1 MRLQILGG
9 GNNQLGAI
17 RRAAEMG
24 HEVVLVDYFKNPPGR
39 IYATFHE
46 VVSTFDVEK
55 NIDIAKKYGVDGV
68 MTMGTDQPVYTV
80 ARVAEALKL
89 PAFLDVP
96 TARAVTNKEIM
107 KQIMTANQIPTVPYR
122 FLTKA
127 ARVEDLDKIPFPV
140 VIKPLD
146 SQGQRGVF
154 KLTTATAVIDS
165 LPETF
170 SFSRADKVLLESYY
184 RSDEI
189 TVSAWVD
196 KGVPAILTITDR
208 ESFSFDRNIGI
219 CYAHEYPSRHQRR
232 EPEIRALVHSI
243 TRAFKIKAGPLY
255 VQLLVGEQ
263 GIVVNEV
270 AGRIG
275 GAHEDIFI
283 PYLTGFDI
291 LDRVINFSLGIDAV
305 LAAGDQTRTARV
317 NEHLSVQ
324 LFFAKPGKITSLTS
338 LETLRKLPGVIAAGY
353 NVAAGQ
359 TLETIANATARA
371 GYLVMAGTT
380 ERALHESINQAFR
393 ALKIIDEQGQNL
405 VIQPKAYREGSS
417 QPAKMGP
424 GAATH

>member
-17 RRAAEMG
+17 RRAAEQG
-24 HEVVLVDYFKNPPGR
+24 HEVVLVDYYENPPGR
-39 IYATFHE
+39 VYAAFNE

-55 NIDIAKKYGVDGV
+55 NIAIAKKYRVDGV

-80 ARVAEALKL
+80 AQVAEALQL

-96 TARAVTNKEIM
+96 TARAVTNKEVM
-107 KQIMTANQIPTVPYR
+107 KAIMTDNQIPTVPYC
-122 FLTKA
+122 FLTTA
-127 ARVEDLDKIPFPV
+127 AGVAELEDIPYPV

-154 KLTTATAVIDS
+154 KLNSSAEVINS
-165 LPETF
+165 LPETL
-170 SFSRADKVLLESYY
+170 SFSRVEKVLLESFYP
-184 RSDEI
+184 SDEI

-196 KGVPAILTITDR
+196 KGVPDILTITDR

-219 CYAHEYPSRHQRR
+219 CYAHEYPSRHQNR
-232 EPEIRALVHSI
+232 EPEIRGLVQRI
-243 TRAFKIKAGPLY
+243 TRAFQIKAGPLY
-255 VQLLVGEQ
+255 IQLLVGDQ

-291 LDRVINFSLGIDAV
+291 LDRVINFSLGIEATPPRPR
-305 LAAGDQTRTARV
+305 AARV

-324 LFFAKPGKITSLTS
+324 LFFAKPGKTTSLTS
-338 LETLRKLPGVIAAGY
+338 LESLTKLPGVIAAGY
-353 NVAAGQ
+353 NVAVGE

-371 GYLVMAGTT
+371 GYLVIAETS
-380 ERALHESINQAFR
+380 ERALHQAINQAFG

-405 VIQPKAYREGSS
+405 VIQPKAYLD
-417 QPAKMGP
+417 
-424 GAATH
+424 

>member
-17 RRAAEMG
+17 RRAAELG

-39 IYATFHE
+39 KYAAFNE

-55 NIDIAKKYGVDGV
+55 NIEIAKKYRVDGV

-80 ARVAEALKL
+80 ARVAEALQL
-89 PAFLDVP
+89 PAFLDVS
-96 TARAVTNKEIM
+96 TARAVTNKEVM
-107 KQIMTANQIPTVPYR
+107 KAIMTDNQIPTVPYR
-122 FLTKA
+122 FLTTA
-127 ARVEDLDKIPFPV
+127 AGVAELKDIPFPV

-154 KLTTATAVIDS
+154 KLNSPAEVINS
-165 LPETF
+165 LPETL
-170 SFSRADKVLLESYY
+170 SFSRAEKVLLESYY
-184 RSDEI
+184 PSDEI

-196 KGVPAILTITDR
+196 KGVPEILTITDR

-219 CYAHEYPSRHQRR
+219 CYAHEYPSRHHSRA
-232 EPEIRALVHSI
+232 PEIRGLVQRI
-243 TRAFKIKAGPLY
+243 TRAFQIKAGPLY
-255 VQLLVGEQ
+255 IQLLVGDQ

-291 LDRVINFSLGIDAV
+291 LDRVINFSLGIEAPPPRPR
-305 LAAGDQTRTARV
+305 AARV

-338 LETLRKLPGVIAAGY
+338 LESLSKLPGVIAAGY
-353 NVAAGQ
+353 NVAVGE

-371 GYLVMAGTT
+371 GYLVIAETS
-380 ERALHESINQAFR
+380 ERALHQAINQAFG

-405 VIQPKAYREGSS
+405 VIQPKAYLD
-417 QPAKMGP
+417 
-424 GAATH
+424 

>member
-17 RRAAEMG
+17 RRAAEQG

-39 IYATFHE
+39 KYAAFNE

-55 NIDIAKKYGVDGV
+55 NIEIAKKYRVDGV

-80 ARVAEALKL
+80 ARVAEALQL

-96 TARAVTNKEIM
+96 TARAVTNKEVM
-107 KQIMTANQIPTVPYR
+107 KAIMTDNQIPTVPYR
-122 FLTKA
+122 FLTA
-127 ARVEDLDKIPFPV
+127 AAGVAELKDIPFPV

-154 KLTTATAVIDS
+154 KLNSPAEVINS
-165 LPETF
+165 LSETL

-184 RSDEI
+184 PSDEI

-196 KGVPAILTITDR
+196 KGVPEILTITDR
-208 ESFSFDRNIGI
+208 ESFSFERNIGI
-219 CYAHEYPSRHQRR
+219 CYAHEYPSRHHNRS
-232 EPEIRALVHSI
+232 PEIQTLVDKI
-243 TRAFKIKAGPLY
+243 TRAFQIKAGPLY
-255 VQLLVGEQ
+255 IQLLVGDQ

-291 LDRVINFSLGIDAV
+291 LDRVINFSLGII
-305 LAAGDQTRTARV
+305 AAPPRPRAARLS
-317 NEHLSVQ
+317 EHLSVQ
-324 LFFAKPGKITSLTS
+324 LFFAKPGKIASLTS
-338 LETLRKLPGVIAAGY
+338 LERLTKLPGMIAAGY
-353 NVAAGQ
+353 NVAVGE

-371 GYLVMAGTT
+371 GYLVIAETS
-380 ERALHESINQAFR
+380 ERALHQAINQAFD
-393 ALKIIDEQGQNL
+393 ALKISDEQGQNL
-405 VIQPKAYREGSS
+405 VIQPKAYLD
-417 QPAKMGP
+417 
-424 GAATH
+424 

>member
-17 RRAAEMG
+17 RRAAEQG
-24 HEVVLVDYFKNPPGR
+24 YEVVLVDYYENPPGR
-39 IYATFHE
+39 VYAAFNE
-46 VVSTFDVEK
+46 VISTFDVEK
-55 NIDIAKKYGVDGV
+55 NIEIGQKYRVDGV

-89 PAFLDVP
+89 PAFLDVK
-96 TARAVTNKEIM
+96 TAQAVTNKEIM
-107 KQIMTANQIPTVPYR
+107 KKIMTDNQIPTVPYH
-122 FLTKA
+122 FVTKA
-127 ARVEDLDKIPFPV
+127 VRAADLGKTPFPV

-154 KLTTATAVIDS
+154 KLDTPTEVIKS
-165 LPETF
+165 LPETL
-170 SFSRADKVLLESYY
+170 SFSRAEKVLLESFYP
-184 RSDEI
+184 SDEI

-196 KGVPAILTITDR
+196 KGVPDILTITDR

-219 CYAHEYPSRHQRR
+219 CYAHEYPSRHIDR
-232 EPEIRALVHSI
+232 EPEIRGLVEKI
-243 TRAFKIKAGPLY
+243 TRAFEISAGPLY
-255 VQLLVGEQ
+255 IQLLVGEQ

-270 AGRIG
+270 AARIG

-291 LDRVINFSLGIDAV
+291 LDRVINFSLGIDDTASQS
-305 LAAGDQTRTARV
+305 DQPQTRAARLS
-317 NEHLSVQ
+317 EYLSVQ
-324 LFFAKPGKITSLTS
+324 LFFAKPGKIVSMTS

-371 GYLVMAGTT
+371 GYLVLAGIT
-380 ERALHESINQAFR
+380 ERSLHGAINEVFSQ
-393 ALKIIDEQGQNL
+393 LKIIDEQGQNL
-405 VIQPKAYREGSS
+405 VIQPKAYLD
-417 QPAKMGP
+417 
-424 GAATH
+424 

>member
-17 RRAAEMG
+17 RRAAEQG

-39 IYATFHE
+39 KYAAFNE
-46 VVSTFDVEK
+46 VISTFDVEK
-55 NIDIAKKYGVDGV
+55 NIEIAKKYRVDGV

-80 ARVAEALKL
+80 ARVAEALQL

-96 TARAVTNKEIM
+96 TARAVTNKEVM
-107 KQIMTANQIPTVPYR
+107 KAIMTDNQIPTVPYR
-122 FLTKA
+122 FLTTA
-127 ARVEDLDKIPFPV
+127 AGVAELENIPFPV

-154 KLTTATAVIDS
+154 KLNSPAEVINS
-165 LPETF
+165 LPETL

-184 RSDEI
+184 PSDEI

-196 KGVPAILTITDR
+196 KGVPEILTITDR

-219 CYAHEYPSRHQRR
+219 CYAHEYPSRHHRR
-232 EPEIRALVHSI
+232 APEIRGLVQRI
-243 TRAFKIKAGPLY
+243 TRAFQIKAGPLY
-255 VQLLVGEQ
+255 IQLLVGDQ

-291 LDRVINFSLGIDAV
+291 LDRVINFSLGIEATPP
-305 LAAGDQTRTARV
+305 LPRAARLS
-317 NEHLSVQ
+317 EHLSVQ
-324 LFFAKPGKITSLTS
+324 LFFAKPGKIASLTS
-338 LETLRKLPGVIAAGY
+338 LERLSKLPGVIAAGY
-353 NVAAGQ
+353 NVAVGE

-371 GYLVMAGTT
+371 GYLVIAETSA
-380 ERALHESINQAFR
+380 RALHQAINQAFG
-393 ALKIIDEQGQNL
+393 ALKISDEQGQNL
-405 VIQPKAYREGSS
+405 VIQPKAYLD
-417 QPAKMGP
+417 
-424 GAATH
+424 

>member
-17 RRAAEMG
+17 RRAAEQG
-24 HEVVLVDYFKNPPGR
+24 HEVVLVDYYENPPGR
-39 IYATFHE
+39 VDAAFNE
-46 VVSTFDVEK
+46 MVSTFDVEK
-55 NIDIAKKYGVDGV
+55 NIEIAKKYRVDGV

-89 PAFLDVP
+89 PAFLDVK

-107 KQIMTANQIPTVPYR
+107 KTIMTDHQIPTVPYC
-122 FLTKA
+122 FLTKTAEA
-127 ARVEDLDKIPFPV
+127 ADLEKIPFPV

-154 KLTTATAVIDS
+154 KLHSPAAVINS
-165 LPETF
+165 LPETL
-170 SFSRADKVLLESYY
+170 SFSREEKVLLESFYP
-184 RSDEI
+184 SDEI

-196 KGVPAILTITDR
+196 KGVPDILTITDR

-219 CYAHEYPSRHQRR
+219 CYAHEYPSRHIDR
-232 EPEIRALVHSI
+232 EPEIRELVLKI
-243 TRAFKIKAGPLY
+243 IRAFEINAGPLY
-255 VQLLVGEQ
+255 LQLLVGEQ

-291 LDRVINFSLGIDAV
+291 LAQVINFSLGIKHSS
-305 LAAGDQTRTARV
+305 AGDVQPPTRSNHRRK
-317 NEHLSVQ
+317 HLSVQ
-324 LFFAKPGKITSLTS
+324 LFFAGPGKITSLTS
-338 LETLRKLPGVIAAGY
+338 LETLRELPGVIAAGY

-371 GYLVMAGTT
+371 GYLVIAGTT
-380 ERALHESINQAFR
+380 KRSLHRSINQAFNC
-393 ALKIIDEQGQNL
+393 LKIIDEHGQNL
-405 VIQPKAYREGSS
+405 VIQPKVYLD
-417 QPAKMGP
+417 
-424 GAATH
+424 

>member
-17 RRAAEMG
+17 RRAAEQG
-24 HEVVLVDYFKNPPGR
+24 HEVVLVDYFENPPGR
-39 IYATFHE
+39 KYAAFNE

-55 NIDIAKKYGVDGV
+55 NIAIAKKYRVDGV

-80 ARVAEALKL
+80 ARVAEALQL

-96 TARAVTNKEIM
+96 TARAVTNKEVM
-107 KQIMTANQIPTVPYR
+107 KAIMTDNQIPTVPYR
-122 FLTKA
+122 FLTTA
-127 ARVEDLDKIPFPV
+127 AGVAELEDIPFPV

-154 KLTTATAVIDS
+154 KLNSPAEVINS
-165 LPETF
+165 LPETL

-184 RSDEI
+184 PSDEI

-196 KGVPAILTITDR
+196 NGVPEILTITDR

-219 CYAHEYPSRHQRR
+219 CYAHEYPSRHHRR
-232 EPEIRALVHSI
+232 EPEIRGLVQRI
-243 TRAFKIKAGPLY
+243 TRAFQIKAGPLY
-255 VQLLVGEQ
+255 IQLLVGDQ

-291 LDRVINFSLGIDAV
+291 LDRVINFSLGIEATAPRPR
-305 LAAGDQTRTARV
+305 AARLS
-317 NEHLSVQ
+317 EHLSVQ
-324 LFFAKPGKITSLTS
+324 LFFAKPGKIASLTS
-338 LETLRKLPGVIAAGY
+338 LESLRKLPGVIAAGY
-353 NVAAGQ
+353 NVAVGE

-371 GYLVMAGTT
+371 GYLVIAETS
-380 ERALHESINQAFR
+380 ERALHQAINQAFD
-393 ALKIIDEQGQNL
+393 ALKISDEQGQNL
-405 VIQPKAYREGSS
+405 VIQPKAYLD
-417 QPAKMGP
+417 
-424 GAATH
+424 

>member
-17 RRAAEMG
+17 RRAAEQG
-24 HEVVLVDYFKNPPGR
+24 HEVILVDYFKNPPGR
-39 IYATFHE
+39 VYATFNE

-55 NIDIAKKYGVDGV
+55 NIEIAKKYRVDGV

-80 ARVAEALKL
+80 ARVAEALQL

-107 KQIMTANQIPTVPYR
+107 KAIMTANQIPTVPYR

-127 ARVEDLDKIPFPV
+127 ARAEDLDKIPFPV

-154 KLTTATAVIDS
+154 KLNTPAEVIKS
-165 LPETF
+165 LPETL
-170 SFSRADKVLLESYY
+170 SFSRAEKVLLESFYP
-184 RSDEI
+184 SDEI

-196 KGVPAILTITDR
+196 KGVPDILTITDR
-208 ESFSFDRNIGI
+208 ESFSFERNIGI
-219 CYAHEYPSRHQRR
+219 CFAHEYPSRHQHRA
-232 EPEIRALVHSI
+232 PEIRALVQNI
-243 TRAFKIKAGPLY
+243 TRAFQINAGPLY
-255 VQLLVGEQ
+255 IQLLVGDR

-291 LDRVINFSLGIDAV
+291 LDRVINFSLGIDATPAG
-305 LAAGDQTRTARV
+305 AAPPRPRSERL

-338 LETLRKLPGVIAAGY
+338 LESLRKLPGVIAAGY
-353 NVAAGQ
+353 NVAVGE

-371 GYLVMAGTT
+371 GYLVMAETS
-380 ERALHESINQAFR
+380 ERALHQAINQAFR
-393 ALKIIDEQGQNL
+393 ALKIIDEQRQNL
-405 VIQPKAYREGSS
+405 VIQPKAYLD
-417 QPAKMGP
+417 
-424 GAATH
+424 

>member
-17 RRAAEMG
+17 RRAAEQG
-24 HEVVLVDYFKNPPGR
+24 YEVVLVDYFKNPPGR
-39 IYATFHE
+39 IYAAFNE

-55 NIDIAKKYGVDGV
+55 NIEIAKKYRVDGV

-80 ARVAEALKL
+80 ARVAEALQL

-107 KQIMTANQIPTVPYR
+107 KAIMTDNQIPTVPYR
-122 FLTKA
+122 FLTAA
-127 ARVEDLDKIPFPV
+127 ARAEDLDKIPFPV

-154 KLTTATAVIDS
+154 KLNTPAEVINS
-165 LPETF
+165 LPETL
-170 SFSRADKVLLESYY
+170 SFSRDEKVLLESFYP
-184 RSDEI
+184 SDEI

-196 KGVPAILTITDR
+196 KGVPEILTITDR
-208 ESFSFDRNIGI
+208 ESFSFERNIGI
-219 CYAHEYPSRHQRR
+219 CFAHEYPSRHQHRA
-232 EPEIRALVHSI
+232 PEIRALVQKI
-243 TRAFKIKAGPLY
+243 TRAFQINAGPLY
-255 VQLLVGEQ
+255 IQLLVGDQ

-291 LDRVINFSLGIDAV
+291 LDRVINFSLGIDPAPV
-305 LAAGDQTRTARV
+305 GGDQPQTRTAHS

-338 LETLRKLPGVIAAGY
+338 LKSLRKLPGVIAAGY
-353 NVAAGQ
+353 NVAVGE

-371 GYLVMAGTT
+371 GYLVMAETS
-380 ERALHESINQAFR
+380 ERALHQAINQAFR

-405 VIQPKAYREGSS
+405 VIQPKAYLD
-417 QPAKMGP
+417 
-424 GAATH
+424 

>member
-17 RRAAEMG
+17 RRAAEQG

-39 IYATFHE
+39 VYAAFNE
-46 VVSTFDVEK
+46 VVSTFDVQK
-55 NIDIAKKYGVDGV
+55 NIDIAKKYRVDGV

-80 ARVAEALKL
+80 ARVAEAAKL

-107 KQIMTANQIPTVPYR
+107 KQIMTDNHIPTVPYC
-122 FLTKA
+122 FLTSA
-127 ARVEDLDKIPFPV
+127 AGVEDLDTIAFPV

-154 KLTTATAVIDS
+154 KLSTAAEVINS

-184 RSDEI
+184 HSDEI

-196 KGVPAILTITDR
+196 MGVPDILTITDR

-219 CYAHEYPSRHQRR
+219 CYAHEYPSRHQNR
-232 EPEIRALVHSI
+232 EPEIRALVERI
-243 TRAFKIKAGPLY
+243 TRAFQIKAGPLY
-255 VQLLVGEQ
+255 IQLLVGAQ

-291 LDRVINFSLGIDAV
+291 LDRVINFSLGI
-305 LAAGDQTRTARV
+305 AAGNNQPRTRSERLS
-317 NEHLSVQ
+317 EHLSVQ

-338 LETLRKLPGVIAAGY
+338 LESLRKVPGVIAAGY
-353 NVAAGQ
+353 NVAVGE

-371 GYLVMAGTT
+371 GYLVIAGSSQ
-380 ERALHESINQAFR
+380 RALHQAINQAFK
-393 ALKIIDEQGQNL
+393 ALKISDEQGQNL
-405 VIQPKAYREGSS
+405 VIQPKAYLD
-417 QPAKMGP
+417 
-424 GAATH
+424 

>member
-17 RRAAEMG
+17 RRAAEQG
-24 HEVVLVDYFKNPPGR
+24 HEVILVDYFKNPPGR
-39 IYATFHE
+39 VYAAFNE

-55 NIDIAKKYGVDGV
+55 NIAIAKKYRVDGV

-80 ARVAEALKL
+80 AQVAEALQL

-96 TARAVTNKEIM
+96 TARAVTNKEVM
-107 KQIMTANQIPTVPYR
+107 KAIMTDNQIPTVPYR
-122 FLTKA
+122 FLTTA
-127 ARVEDLDKIPFPV
+127 AGVAELKDIPFPV

-154 KLTTATAVIDS
+154 KLNSPAEVINS
-165 LPETF
+165 LPETL
-170 SFSRADKVLLESYY
+170 SFSRVEKVLLESFYP
-184 RSDEI
+184 SDEI

-196 KGVPAILTITDR
+196 KGVPDILTITDR

-219 CYAHEYPSRHQRR
+219 CYAHEYPSRHQNR
-232 EPEIRALVHSI
+232 EPEIRKLVQRI

-255 VQLLVGEQ
+255 IQLLVGDQ

-291 LDRVINFSLGIDAV
+291 LDRVINFSLGIEATPPRPR
-305 LAAGDQTRTARV
+305 AARV

-338 LETLRKLPGVIAAGY
+338 LESLTKLPGVIAAGY
-353 NVAAGQ
+353 NVAVGE

-371 GYLVMAGTT
+371 GYLVIAETS
-380 ERALHESINQAFR
+380 ERALHQAINQAFG

-405 VIQPKAYREGSS
+405 VIQPKAYLD
-417 QPAKMGP
+417 
-424 GAATH
+424 